1 LGRAVS
7 DSTKATFTLVL
18 WRRLPSSPT
27 RTDTLSSLT
36 TGECFLKVG
45 FLVVGLI
52 VHLGGEG
59 GGVRHLVEKFEFI
72 REDLLLVS
80 ILFRNPDPKLF
91 IPHLIPDPAK

>member
-1 LGRAVS
+1 VFFESWFFGCWFNCAFGR
-7 DSTKATFTLVL
+7 
-18 WRRLPSSPT
+18 
-27 RTDTLSSLT
+27 
-36 TGECFLKVG
+36 
-45 FLVVGLI
+45 
-52 VHLGGEG
+52 GGG

>member
-1 LGRAVS
+1 
-7 DSTKATFTLVL
+7 
-18 WRRLPSSPT
+18 LPSSPT

-59 GGVRHLVEKFEFI
+59 GGGVGLLVGKLEFI

>member
-1 LGRAVS
+1 
-7 DSTKATFTLVL
+7 
-18 WRRLPSSPT
+18 LPSSPT

-52 VHLGGEG
+52 VHLGGD
-59 GGVRHLVEKFEFI
+59 LVEKFEFI

>member
-1 LGRAVS
+1 MLMVG
-7 DSTKATFTLVL
+7 
-18 WRRLPSSPT
+18 T
-27 RTDTLSSLT
+27 R
-36 TGECFLKVG
+36 CI
-45 FLVVGLI
+45 GLDE
-52 VHLGGEG
+52 GEG